1 MLGTLTPLGE
11 RARGSRWW
19 TTVTAYMLGAVF
31 AGGTVGA
38 LLGLG
43 GHGLLRLAGLPAA
56 ALTVLLGLGMALG
69 VAVDSGFVPV
79 ALPTTR
85 RQVNDLWLYRYRG
98 WVYGSGFG
106 LQLGLGVATL
116 VRTSGT
122 YAAFAAALLSGS
134 WLWGAGIGGTL
145 GLVRSGPVLAVAG
158 VRRPGDLGKVH
169 RWLTRL
175 ERPVMRAGSVARAAL
190 ALILLLTLG
199 R

>member
-11 RARGSRWW
+11 RARGSRWR
-19 TTVTAYMLGAVF
+19 TTVAAYILAAVF
-31 AGGTVGA
+31 AGGMFGA

-43 GHGLLRLAGLPAA
+43 GDAFFRLADPPHDALAA
-56 ALTVLLGLGMALG
+56 LLGLAMALG
-69 VAVDSGFVPV
+69 AAVDSGFVPV

-106 LQLGLGVATL
+106 LQIGLGVATL

-134 WLWGAGIGGTL
+134 SLWGAGIGGAF
-145 GLVRSGPVLAVAG
+145 GLVRSGLVLSVAG

-169 RWLTRL
+169 RVLTRL
-175 ERPVMRAGSVARAAL
+175 ERPVLRAGSITRAAL
-190 ALILLLTLG
+190 ALILLLG
-199 R
+199 SVR